1 MKRRTL
7 LKRASV
13 VTGSLAVAGCLSD
26 GTGSGDES
34 TTDEGDGGGS
44 TTTAPTET
52 AAPTTEQS
60 VSLGDRSLETVNT
73 GCGSENS
80 ATASF
85 GDSGV
90 SVDGKIPTSDPC
102 HEAAF
107 VDVELSDGALTVTF
121 EAVETDEDACQQ
133 CLGMVEYTAGIG
145 TENGVPKSVTVKHKA
160 QGETTVVADA
170 TR

>member
-7 LKRASV
+7 LKRASA

-26 GTGSGDES
+26 GTGSGDGS
-34 TTDEGDGGGS
+34 TTDEDDGES
-44 TTTAPTET
+44 TTEQPTET
-52 AAPTTEQS
+52 EASTTEQPM
-60 VSLGDRSLETVNT
+60 SLGDRSVETVKT

-80 ATASF
+80 ATVSF
-85 GDSGV
+85 TDSGA
-90 SVDGKIPTSDPC
+90 SVEGKIPTSDPC

-107 VDVELSDGALTVTF
+107 VDIELKDGALTVTMK
-121 EAVETDEDACQQ
+121 AVETDVDSCQQ
-133 CLGMVEYTAGIG
+133 CLGMVEYSAGVG
-145 TENGVPKSVTVKHKA
+145 TENGVPKSVTVKHEA